1 VEQGSEVRAALF
13 ITCFNDLLFPA
24 VGAATVKVLERV
36 GVDVEFPQEQTCRG
50 QMHFN
55 TGYRDTAW
63 AGQLTDKQV
72 WDVINYV
79 RSIQ

>member
-1 VEQGSEVRAALF
+1 M
-13 ITCFNDLLFPA
+13 
-24 VGAATVKVLERV
+24 
-36 GVDVEFPQEQTCRG
+36 DVEFPQEQTCRG